1 MLFRDI
7 SHTLPCF
14 HTLLHSSQRWDILW
28 RAEPLYC
35 LPSVVHRKGTPMSR
49 VLIMDD
55 ESIIRNSAGRVL
67 SRMGHEVQYASH
79 GEEVIALYQKAHA
92 TQRAFDVVILD
103 LIIRDGMGGQEALA
117 HLRRIDPHVKAIVS
131 SGSTTDPAVL
141 EYANH
146 GFRAVLAKPYG
157 KRELAAALQKVLEE
171 P

>member
-1 MLFRDI
+1 
-7 SHTLPCF
+7 
-14 HTLLHSSQRWDILW
+14 
-28 RAEPLYC
+28 
-35 LPSVVHRKGTPMSR
+35 MSR

-92 TQRAFDVVILD
+92 SQCAFDVVILD

-117 HLRRIDPHVKAIVS
+117 HLRKIDPHVKAIVS
-131 SGSTTDPAVL
+131 SGSTTEPAIL
-141 EYANH
+141 EYASH

-157 KRELAAALQKVLEE
+157 RRELAAALQKVLEE
-171 P
+171 S